1 MRDRLLRTMAEME
14 NVRRRTEREK
24 ADTARYAI
32 SNFARDVL
40 TVGDNL
46 RRTIEHVPADAAAQ
60 DPALKSFLDGVELT
74 ERELLN
80 VLERHGVTRIDPVG
94 QRFDPNCHQAMY
106 EVQNPDVPEGTV
118 VDVMQAGYV
127 IGDRC
132 LRPALVAVA
141 KGGAKQTA
149 RQARPTMDRRKP
161 PMTISRMGPPQG
173 RREPPRGEPPRGGP
187 SRQGPAQQALTGLRH
202 PPQRQIDAS
211 AFGQEIG
218 CAGKNAVD
226 AVKGKPVLAAQHH
239 DVAGLELEF
248 SRRVAA
254 RAAAGDGRW
263 RYRRATPIST
273 GASKSSSSLS

>member
-1 MRDRLLRTMAEME
+1 MSDEKTDGRPEEQAGLANTEAQAPDPAAQASAELTALIAENSDMRDRLLRTMADME
-14 NVRRRTEREK
+14 NLRRRTEREK
-24 ADTARYAI
+24 ADNARYAI

-80 VLERHGVTRIDPVG
+80 VLERHGVTHIDPVG

-141 KGGAKQTA
+141 KGGAKQA
-149 RQARPTMDRRKP
+149 APSQPGD
-161 PMTISRMGPPQG
+161 GPPKAANDDFPGSGPQG
-173 RREPPRGEPPRGGP
+173 GREPHRGEPHRGEPHRGEPPRGGHP
-187 SRQGPAQQALTGLRH
+187 GRGPH
-202 PPQRQIDAS
+202 N
-211 AFGQEIG
+211 
-218 CAGKNAVD
+218 K
-226 AVKGKPVLAAQHH
+226 H
-239 DVAGLELEF
+239 
-248 SRRVAA
+248 
-254 RAAAGDGRW
+254 
-263 RYRRATPIST
+263 
-273 GASKSSSSLS
+273 

>member
-1 MRDRLLRTMAEME
+1 MSDEKTDGRPEEQAGLANTEAHAPDPAAQASAELTALIAENSDMRDRLLRTMADME
-14 NVRRRTEREK
+14 NLRRRTEREK
-24 ADTARYAI
+24 TDNARYAI

-149 RQARPTMDRRKP
+149 PSEQAGD
-161 PMTISRMGPPQG
+161 GPPKAANDDFPGGGPQG
-173 RREPPRGEPPRGGP
+173 SREPQRGEPHRGEPHRGGHPRGP
-187 SRQGPAQQALTGLRH
+187 H
-202 PPQRQIDAS
+202 
-211 AFGQEIG
+211 
-218 CAGKNAVD
+218 
-226 AVKGKPVLAAQHH
+226 
-239 DVAGLELEF
+239 
-248 SRRVAA
+248 
-254 RAAAGDGRW
+254 
-263 RYRRATPIST
+263 
-273 GASKSSSSLS
+273 SKH